1 MTKDEMIRYGGR
13 YLIAYIIA
21 SILVAVV
28 SLMLAGMSIN
38 VGTGGGAAIAVAG
51 ASFTLDRFIKDK
63 DRMPTSG
70 EYWTLVVLTT
80 AIGVVV
86 EAIKLALFLNLYP
99 ALYTGNE
106 IWAFSIVLA
115 AVLIFAMN
123 MFFYSKFMGR
133 SYLKRQIARRGK
145 R

>member
-1 MTKDEMIRYGGR
+1 MIRYGGR

-21 SILVAVV
+21 SIVV
-28 SLMLAGMSIN
+28 TIASLILASMSFNI
-38 VGTGGGAAIAVAG
+38 GTGGGVANAVAG

-63 DRMPTSG
+63 YRLPTSG
-70 EYWTLVVLTT
+70 EYRSLVLITT

-86 EAIKLALFLNLYP
+86 EAIELALFLNPYP
-99 ALYTGNE
+99 ALYTGKE
-106 IWAFSIVLA
+106 IWIFSIVLE

-123 MFFYSKFMGR
+123 TFFYSQFMGR
-133 SYLKRQIARRGK
+133 SYLKRQNARRGD